1 MRQLFTTILV
11 AALSTSFATA
21 AVVDKTLSRGEQ
33 TGSGY
38 EWTISDLKRTAATF
52 PAMIQTAVTNNN
64 YVITTKQSSDYT
76 YEFADFD
83 TYFAE
88 PLTQTEVSF
97 TLKADIPSG
106 DNVLTVGPLEL
117 TIGESGII
125 FNMKQAGAT
134 SYEQKY
140 KSATYTSGTSL
151 TLNAKF
157 DKTNKKF
164 SYSLVSGTSTLSE
177 FADGALDLSKLN
189 KIAIEHITG
198 SSQTT
203 CTYTLESLNIHTTT
217 SYATA
222 EPYFTKIE
230 IHGEEGTEWT
240 TEDLNDWIVDNGYT
254 LNGSKSI
261 DENGLKL
268 SGGNPI
274 NGNGFRYYHNVEIP
288 AEATKVDAEFVWMP
302 GSAPS
307 GANALE
313 FGGVSLEVS
322 EDNVFSI
329 DGTPTDLAYSAND
342 KLYISMVTNLETNN
356 VYICYSLSA
365 DEVSPDKKIEKTIPS
380 DYNKIVLAYYVKE
393 QTTKALTGSQTLI
406 SYKIGSS
413 NANTYILNYVDE
425 ENNAIK
431 ERETMYGTVYS
442 KIDLSF
448 LADEPIYT
456 EDAVYTFK
464 ESSDPDAIVPADGL
478 PEINAIYTKST
489 EANYTVKYYFGSTEI
504 KEAAERTGTIGTT
517 VELDA
522 ADTQEI
528 KVGDKTYVFDN
539 TDAATQTIKSNG
551 STVVS
556 VNFLEKTTAVEQ
568 ISTDKKKGQI
578 YSLDGR
584 PVNRPNRKGLYVQ
597 DGKLVIL

>member
-64 YVITTKQSSDYT
+64 YVITTKQSSDFT

-240 TEDLNDWIVDNGYT
+240 TEDLNDWIVDNDYT
-254 LNGSKSI
+254 PNGSKSI

-268 SGGNPI
+268 SGNPK
-274 NGNGFRYYHNVEIP
+274 NGYGFRYYHNVEIP

-329 DGTPTDLAYSAND
+329 DGTPTGLTYSAND
-342 KLYISMVTNLETNN
+342 KLYIGMLINLETNS
-356 VYICYSLSA
+356 VYVSYSFSA
-365 DEVSPDKKIEKTIPS
+365 DGDVADKTIDKTLTS
-380 DYNKIVLAYYVKE
+380 DYNKIVLAYYLKE
-393 QTTKALTGSQTLI
+393 ESTKALTGSQTLI

-431 ERETMYGTVYS
+431 ECETMYGTVYS

-464 ESSDPDAIVPADGL
+464 ESSDPDAIVPADGE

-528 KVGDKTYVFDN
+528 NVGDKTYVFDN

>member
-38 EWTISDLKRTAATF
+38 EWTISDLKRTAVASTPLTSAT
-52 PAMIQTAVTNNN
+52 ITDNN
-64 YVITTKQSSDYT
+64 YVITTKKSSSYT
-76 YEFADFD
+76 YEFADID

-88 PLTQTEVSF
+88 PLTQTEVSI
-97 TLKADIPSG
+97 TLNANLTGG
-106 DNVLTVGPLEL
+106 DNILTVGPLEL

-125 FNMKQAGAT
+125 FNMKQANAT
-134 SYEQKY
+134 KYEQMY

-151 TLNAKF
+151 TLNAIF
-157 DKTNKKF
+157 DKTNKTF
-164 SYSLVSGTSTLSE
+164 NYSLVSGTSTLSE
-177 FADGALDLSKLN
+177 FANGALDISKLD
-189 KIAIEHITG
+189 KIALGYIDG
-198 SSQTT
+198 SNAGT
-203 CTYTLESLNIHTTT
+203 CTSTLESLKIHTTT
-217 SYATA
+217 SYSTA
-222 EPYFTKIE
+222 EPFFTKIE

-240 TEDLNDWIVDNGYT
+240 TEDLNDWIVDNDNT
-254 LNGSKSI
+254 KNGRKSI

-268 SGGNPI
+268 SGNPK
-274 NGNGFRYYHNVEIP
+274 NGYGFRYYHNVEIP